1 MAEENPFCTRR
12 IRPGAMPYL
21 FPPGQSAAALVDGLR
36 RAGWWGEILG
46 PHGSGKSALVAAVL
60 AAIEQTGR
68 PTLLVELHDAQR
80 RLPLDLARDRR
91 LAPPTVVVVD
101 GYEQLSW
108 WSRGRL
114 KRCCRRRGLGLL
126 VTAHQSVGLPQVA
139 QTAPSLA
146 LAEQIVAQ
154 LTADRAAP
162 LDPVLIHRCYA
173 RHNGNLR
180 EMLFDLYDLSQQRS
194 APPAK
199 SDLDLK

>member
-1 MAEENPFCTRR
+1 M
-12 IRPGAMPYL
+12 
-21 FPPGQSAAALVDGLR
+21 
-36 RAGWWGEILG
+36 
-46 PHGSGKSALVAAVL
+46 
-60 AAIEQTGR
+60 
-68 PTLLVELHDAQR
+68 
-80 RLPLDLARDRR
+80 
-91 LAPPTVVVVD
+91 VVD